1 MSSELFP
8 LSPSLWAHTAMPAIP
23 TPRLEEGA
31 RVDVAIVGAGYAGL
45 STALHLA
52 ERGVRVKVL
61 EAREPGW
68 GGSGRNGG
76 QVIAGLKYDPDE
88 LDKKAG
94 GDAGRALTAFA
105 GSTTRHVFDLIERHG
120 LDVPHSRTGW
130 VQGAHNAQA
139 LKTVATRADQWR
151 KRGVEGARVL
161 DREETAR
168 LLGTTAYLGGW
179 FDPRGGAVQPLSY
192 ARELARAAAAAGA
205 TIHGDT
211 AVTGWRAEA
220 GKWRVSTAHGPE
232 VTANTVIVCTNGYT
246 RELAPRIARTVIAP
260 ISYQVSTVPLPE
272 EIGRTIMPG
281 GYPSS
286 DTRNL
291 LLYFRRDHT
300 GRFIM
305 GGRGPFRQPRSAND
319 WRHLEQTTVRMFPQ
333 LAGIAFDH
341 RWCGHVAVTRD
352 FLPHVHEPE
361 KGLVIN
367 IGCQGRGVALETAM
381 GAALAAYAT
390 SRDPRTLPFPLT
402 RVQPIPFHGLQSLYL
417 AAAIAWFRLRD
428 SGVV

>member
-1 MSSELFP
+1 MSAELFP
-8 LSPSLWAHTAMPAIP
+8 LSPSLWADTAVAAIP
-23 TPRLEEGA
+23 TPPLDA
-31 RVDVAIVGAGYAGL
+31 SATVDVAVVGAGYAGL

-76 QVIAGLKYDPDE
+76 QVIPGLKYDPDE
-88 LDKKAG
+88 LERKAG
-94 GDAGRALTAFA
+94 GDAGRALVAFA
-105 GSTTRHVFDLIERHG
+105 GSTTRHVFDLIERHR

-130 VQGAHNAQA
+130 VQGAHNTQA
-139 LKTVATRADQWR
+139 LKTVETRARQWA
-151 KRGVEGARVL
+151 KHGVEGVRL
-161 DREETAR
+161 LSRQETAA
-168 LLGTTAYLGGW
+168 LLGTEAYLGGW

-192 ARELARAAAAAGA
+192 AREMARAAVAAGA
-205 TIHGDT
+205 EIHGDT
-211 AVTGWRAEA
+211 AVTGWRAEN
-220 GKWRVSTAHGPE
+220 GQWRVSTARGPD
-232 VTANTVIVCTNGYT
+232 VTAGTVVVCTNAYT

-260 ISYQVSTVPLPE
+260 NSYQVSTVPLPE
-272 EIGRTIMPG
+272 AIGRTIMPA

-305 GGRGPFRQPRSAND
+305 GGRGPFRQPNSPND
-319 WRHLEQTTVRMFPQ
+319 WRHLERTAVRMFPQ
-333 LAGIAFDH
+333 LGDIAFDH

-381 GAALAAYAT
+381 GSALAAYVAT
-390 SRDPRTLPFPLT
+390 RNPQVLPFPLT
-402 RVQPIPFHGLQSLYL
+402 RVQPIPFHALQSLYL

-428 SGVV
+428 SGVI